1 MNEMMIP
8 ISIAV
13 GAGIAAVL
21 MSASGMVLI
30 SLFIIIRMKKRNAI
44 ERNLHNVVDL
54 EPVYDIIV
62 DLPNEVTTAPLHLE
76 MSSNVAYGVST
87 SEAITISDNY
97 DDDDGYI

>member
-1 MNEMMIP
+1 MNEMMIH

-21 MSASGMVLI
+21 MSVSSMLLI
-30 SLFIIIRMKKRNAI
+30 SLFIIRMKKRNAI
-44 ERNLHNVVDL
+44 ERNLHHVADL

-87 SEAITISDNY
+87 SKTVAIGDDY
-97 DDDDGYI
+97 DDDGYI